1 MLKAELNCF
10 RCREPGHIESECDAE
25 IGAARPAARELVTL
39 ARAMRPEWD
48 HDVLAAAITAARTA
62 GWTWARTF
70 TDTARMLTD
79 PAASPWDLKRAAA
92 SPLARHQ
99 PQPGA
104 TERGAALARELLEAR
119 ACPP

>member
-25 IGAARPAARELVTL
+25 ITPIQPAARELVAL

-48 HDVLAAAITAARTA
+48 HDVLASAIVAAKNA

-70 TDTARMLTD
+70 AETARLLTD
-79 PAASPWDLKRAAA
+79 EHASPWDLKHAAA
-92 SPLARHQ
+92 SPVARE

-104 TERGAALARELLEAR
+104 TERGAALARELLDAKLSTS
-119 ACPP
+119 